1 MIIQLYNLKI
11 QMGYILFKIIV
22 MLLIALSLNARELMD
37 IYRTEGIK
45 SVEQELEKNLRDL
58 NFWKRYLENK
68 NVDYGYY
75 EFNKYVIYPL
85 CFSYKTLVR
94 K

>member
-1 MIIQLYNLKI
+1 MIIQLHNLKI